1 MTEREKDRRQ
11 SRHPEVESEP
21 GGRKGGVMKN
31 QPEERIFTKK
41 GLLLGALLF
50 SIYAVLLLWATLVN
64 PEWIMWAG
72 QMTLGALYGPDPS
85 PLFDNPQEAFQI
97 ASVFSLLGLLTLLL
111 LMVVMGEVR
120 FGWLSWLKAQLRERL
135 SQEAREAKEQP
146 EVGAGVSSLDVDLG
160 REGW

>member
-1 MTEREKDRRQ
+1 
-11 SRHPEVESEP
+11 
-21 GGRKGGVMKN
+21 MKN

-64 PEWIMWAG
+64 PEWVMWAG
-72 QMTLGALYGPDPS
+72 QMTLGALYVPDSPPS
-85 PLFDNPQEAFQI
+85 LFDNPQEAFQI

-120 FGWLSWLKAQLRERL
+120 FGWLPWLKAKLRGRW
-135 SQEAREAKEQP
+135 SQEARGAEERP
-146 EVGAGVSSLDVDLG
+146 EVGAEAPSLDVDLG
-160 REGW
+160 QKEW